1 MGYVIDPE
9 RAFRVCHGY
18 KIDSNLILWSPGV
31 VGTLSNEQELK
42 CKKIIIENAKGG
54 PRVADSVVEA
64 LAVEVEEKPKLGQIS
79 AIRTCAHLLDL
90 AEDAKII
97 TGRKDVYAFMDY
109 CMSKLGY
116 DGVQRDVPDYIK
128 KFVDKMLKEEGV
140 KSKF

>member
-1 MGYVIDPE
+1 VGIVVDSLK
-9 RAFRVCHGY
+9 AFRVCHGY
-18 KIDSNLILWSPGV
+18 KIDHELILWSPGV
-31 VGTLSNEQELK
+31 VGTLSDDQELK
-42 CKKIIIENAKGG
+42 CRKIIIENAKGNKVFYS
-54 PRVADSVVEA
+54 VADALEA
-64 LAVEVEEKPKLGQIS
+64 ETSETPKLGQMS
-79 AIRTCAHLLDL
+79 AIRTCAQLLDL

-140 KSKF
+140 KNKF